1 MAEIGLLELAY
12 IKALDRDPL
21 TRDELAELAQTP
33 ASELILLGSIA
44 EAAAVRMW
52 VRHESY
58 RQTAQDLMDNR
69 KEKWGSGAKTRTYP
83 FYVSD

>member
-12 IKALDRDPL
+12 IKALDKDPL
-21 TRDELAELAQTP
+21 TRDELAELAQAP

-44 EAAAVRMW
+44 EAAHVRMW

-58 RQTAQDLMDNR
+58 RLSAQDLMDG
-69 KEKWGSGAKTRTYP
+69 KEEKWGSGSKTRSYP
-83 FYVSD
+83 LYISD